1 MTRDGDAMATRV
13 AVLAAGR
20 SSRMGA
26 PKPLILLDGERALP
40 RVLRLAREQRLAACV
55 VLGFHAER
63 VRAEVDFGDATV
75 VVNPDPDGGQSS
87 SVRCAARAL
96 APGEA
101 LLLWPVDHARVTA
114 ATLAS
119 LRAAWVARPS
129 GTEIVLPSHAGRRG
143 HPAWFSPA
151 AAAELAALPEGA
163 PAHAVVRRDP
173 ARVLHVVVADRMVV
187 ADFDRPE
194 DLRA

>member
-1 MTRDGDAMATRV
+1 MTRDHAMDSTRV

-26 PKPLILLDGERALP
+26 PKPLIVIDGERALQ
-40 RVLRLAREQRLAACV
+40 RVLRLAREQRLSACV

-63 VRAEVDFGDATV
+63 VRAEIDFGDAAI

-96 APGEA
+96 ARGEA
-101 LLLWPVDHARVTA
+101 LLLWPVDHARVA
-114 ATLAS
+114 ATTLAA
-119 LRAAWVARPS
+119 LRTAWAARPP
-129 GTEIVLPSHAGRRG
+129 GTEIVLPSHDGRRG
-143 HPAWFSPA
+143 HPAWFSPL
-151 AAAELAALPEGA
+151 AAAELAELPDGA
-163 PAHAVVRRDP
+163 PAHRVVRRDP